1 MMNFVNQLIKYSIST
16 VLKSLG
22 FIPYIAGKKTNE
34 FSIRFL
40 NITTNLEIIIDFL
53 YIKKNDYN
61 ILMMKNDQ
69 TWKRLNDDFFNI
81 AFLNFTKKLKIQKF
95 DYAVSSGN
103 PILEIK
109 KNEIN

>member
-16 VLKSLG
+16 ELKSLG
-22 FIPYIAGKKTNE
+22 FIPFIVGKNNND
-34 FSIRFL
+34 FGISFL

-53 YIKKNDYN
+53 DFKKNDNN
-61 ILMMKNDQ
+61 ILMMNCDQ
-69 TWKRLNDDFFNI
+69 TWKRLNDDFYNI

-95 DYAVSSGN
+95 DYAVSWGI

-109 KNEIN
+109 KKMK